1 MTHREWSPKSFFRHL
16 SPPAL
21 AALRAWAKAELKPL
35 GAGKPWEQAYAAWR
49 ALPTVTRLKL
59 EAALLPV
66 NDLCVPDARP
76 RLEEL
81 AATVWAK
88 TPLLEESR
96 AWSAQDL
103 ATRLFVA
110 APAAF
115 AALHQ
120 AWAVDAMEHL
130 KEYAGRYPVV
140 LQPEA
145 RAKAALKDAMMA
157 YLRETP
163 FGPRCHVEDFANEE
177 KFALFVFHED
187 EVVPTDRFTHDDDI
201 EPAWERAVVRLA
213 AVFHFETSV
222 LMVKAPRKAEREKL
236 RDLFA
241 QFIVGDV
248 RYFQDARQAPR
259 FSFDALRDEEFA
271 FPAIA
276 GSRLV
281 SVALQKL
288 VVRPRDSGV
297 KRLCLDFRQ
306 GQGLAQ
312 VHQALQAHGVDVDDD
327 AIEGVHL
334 RFNFEGDGRSRSRTV
349 SLFNPN
355 SSNLRDTHRDRVIRR
370 HLKLWGF
377 DANHRRASLVAAPLE
392 AATH

>member
-1 MTHREWSPKSFFRHL
+1 MTHRDWSPKSFFRHL

-21 AALRAWAKAELKPL
+21 AELRRWANTELKPI
-35 GAGKPWEQAYAAWR
+35 GSGKPWEQTYAAWR
-49 ALPTVTRLKL
+49 ALNAATRLRL
-59 EAALLPV
+59 ESALLPV

-76 RLEEL
+76 RLEDL

-88 TPLLEESR
+88 SQLVEESR
-96 AWSAQDL
+96 TWSAQDL

-110 APAAF
+110 APGPF

-120 AWAVDAMEHL
+120 AWTVDSMEHL
-130 KEYAGRYPVV
+130 KEYAGRYAVT
-140 LQPEA
+140 LKPEA
-145 RAKAALKDAMMA
+145 RGKAALKDAMMA

-163 FGPRCHVEDFANEE
+163 FGPRCHVEDFANED

-187 EVVPTDRFTHDDDI
+187 EVVPTDRFTHEDDI

-213 AVFHFETSV
+213 AVFHFETNV

-241 QFIVGDV
+241 QFIVGDAH
-248 RYFQDARQAPR
+248 YFQDAMHAPR
-259 FSFDALRDEEFA
+259 FSFEPLSDDEFG
-271 FPAIA
+271 FPALA

-281 SVALQKL
+281 SVAVQKV
-288 VVRPRDSGV
+288 VVRPRANGV
-297 KRLCLDFRQ
+297 KRLSIDFTE
-306 GQGLAQ
+306 GQSLRQ
-312 VHQALQAHGVDVDDD
+312 VHLALEAHGVTLGHDTV
-327 AIEGVHL
+327 EGVHL
-334 RFNFEGDGRSRSRTV
+334 RFTFEGASRSRSRTV

-377 DANHRRASLVAAPLE
+377 DANHRLDSVAAAPLD

>member
-21 AALRAWAKAELKPL
+21 AALRAWAKAELKPF
-35 GAGKPWEQAYAAWR
+35 GPGKPWEQTYAAWR
-49 ALPTVTRLKL
+49 ALNAATRLRL
-59 EAALLPV
+59 ESALLPV

-81 AATVWAK
+81 ATTVWAK
-88 TPLLEESR
+88 SPLTEESR
-96 AWSAQDL
+96 TWSAQDL

-110 APAAF
+110 APGPF

-120 AWAVDAMEHL
+120 AWVVDSMEHL

-140 LQPEA
+140 LRPEP

-163 FGPRCHVEDFANEE
+163 FGPRCHVEDFANED

-187 EVVPTDRFTHDDDI
+187 EVVPADRFTHDDDI
-201 EPAWERAVVRLA
+201 EPVWERAVVRLA
-213 AVFHFETSV
+213 AVFHFETNV

-241 QFIVGDV
+241 QFVVGDA

-259 FSFDALRDEEFA
+259 FSFDPLRDEEFD
-271 FPAIA
+271 FPAVA
-276 GSRLV
+276 GSGLV
-281 SVALQKL
+281 SVSVQKL
-288 VVRPRDSGV
+288 VVRPQDTGV

-306 GQGLAQ
+306 GQRLAQ
-312 VHQALQAHGVDVDDD
+312 VHHALQAHGFDADCD

-334 RFNFEGDGRSRSRTV
+334 RLSFEGAGRSRSRTV

-377 DANHRRASLVAAPLE
+377 DANHRRASVAAAPFD